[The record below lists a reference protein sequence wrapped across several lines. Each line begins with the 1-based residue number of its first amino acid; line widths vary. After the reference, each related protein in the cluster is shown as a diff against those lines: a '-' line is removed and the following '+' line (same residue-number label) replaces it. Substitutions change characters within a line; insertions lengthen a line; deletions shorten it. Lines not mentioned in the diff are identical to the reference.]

1 MPDFA
6 HPSERAVASLLTGYG
21 IRWEYEPTT
30 FVLSAD
36 DEGNPTAAFTPDFHL
51 PDFDVY
57 LEVTTV
63 RQSLA
68 TRKHRK
74 IRMLTESHPGV
85 RVLLLNRRDVELLG
99 AKYGLA
105 HAA

>member
-1 MPDFA
+1 MPHFA
-6 HPSERAVASLLTGYG
+6 HPSERDVASLLSSYG

-30 FVLSAD
+30 FVLASD
-36 DEGNPTAAFTPDFHL
+36 DFGNPTSAFTPDFHL
-51 PDFDVY
+51 PDFDLY

-63 RQSLA
+63 RQPHV

-74 IRMLTESHPGV
+74 IRMLSETHPDV
-85 RVLLLNRRDVELLG
+85 RVVLLNRRDIERLS

-105 HAA
+105 DAA

>member
-1 MPDFA
+1 VPDFA
-6 HPSERAVASLLTGYG
+6 HPSERDVASLLGSYG

-30 FVLSAD
+30 FVLSS
-36 DEGNPTAAFTPDFHL
+36 DEHGNPTSAFTPDFHL
-51 PDFDVY
+51 PDFDLY

-63 RQSLA
+63 RQPHV

-74 IRMLTESHPGV
+74 IRMLAEMHPDV
-85 RVLLLNRRDVELLG
+85 RVVLLNRRDIERLS

-105 HAA
+105 DAA